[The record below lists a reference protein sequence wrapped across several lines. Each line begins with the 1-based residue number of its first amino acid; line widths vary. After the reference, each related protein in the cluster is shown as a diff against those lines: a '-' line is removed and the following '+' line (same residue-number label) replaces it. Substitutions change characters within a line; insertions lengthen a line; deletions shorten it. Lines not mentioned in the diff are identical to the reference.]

1 MSVTNVEIVKAS
13 NGFVVKSSNC
23 WDPSKGESV
32 YGALSLDEA
41 TQILREAF

>member
-32 YGALSLDEA
+32 YVALSLEEA
-41 TQILREAF
+41 IQFLREVF